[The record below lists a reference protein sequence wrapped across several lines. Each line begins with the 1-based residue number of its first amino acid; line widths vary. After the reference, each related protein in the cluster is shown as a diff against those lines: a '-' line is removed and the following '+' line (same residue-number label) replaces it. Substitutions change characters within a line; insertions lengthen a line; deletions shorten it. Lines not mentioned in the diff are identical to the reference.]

1 MAVWNEVLTGIVLVA
16 GGYWIIKTIYQW
28 RLFRRSIYTEIYSAY
43 IEYAFRKKN
52 LVRLSE
58 SYYLKNELGKHRIVY
73 QIVQAKGEKNPQAYI
88 LLLVSTGIYIINV
101 KNQRGTIHLKCHGDK
116 ESRRPMDESRF
127 FAKRMRQR
135 IGEPEL
141 PLRAIVVF
149 PEKSELIWE
158 GPEDQEIMVVK
169 RKGLIEA
176 VKNDMASGRE
186 ILSESRID
194 EIYHFLADE
203 SIEMERNM

>member
-101 KNQRGTIHLKCHGDK
+101 KNQRGTIPND
-116 ESRRPMDESRF
+116 
-127 FAKRMRQR
+127 
-135 IGEPEL
+135 
-141 PLRAIVVF
+141 
-149 PEKSELIWE
+149 IWS
-158 GPEDQEIMVVK
+158 
-169 RKGLIEA
+169 L
-176 VKNDMASGRE
+176 
-186 ILSESRID
+186 
-194 EIYHFLADE
+194 
-203 SIEMERNM
+203 